1 MSRLIVLFAMLL
13 AVGYISASI
22 ASFAQAQQNTSRPP
36 PAWQDLAIEAQ
47 KNATLDQ
54 ISANAIIASLQAEI
68 AALKAELAKVK
79 APGTAGA
86 PVTGPPG
93 GMYDNPPPKGTEKS
107 GG

>member
-1 MSRLIVLFAMLL
+1 MIRLAILFVLLL
-13 AVGYISASI
+13 SLLSASL
-22 ASFAQAQQNTSRPP
+22 AQAQQNTSRPP

-68 AALKAELAKVK
+68 AALKTELAKVK
-79 APGTAGA
+79 APSGGGV

-93 GMYDNPPPKGTEKS
+93 VMYDNPPPKGAEKPN
-107 GG
+107 G

>member
-1 MSRLIVLFAMLL
+1 MIRLAILFVLLL
-13 AVGYISASI
+13 SLLSASL
-22 ASFAQAQQNTSRPP
+22 ARAQQTSPRPP

-68 AALKAELAKVK
+68 ATLKAELAK
-79 APGTAGA
+79 TQAGG
-86 PVTGPPG
+86 GPTKPPDKSG
-93 GMYDNPPPKGTEKS
+93 GPYNPPKGAETP